1 MKNMKED
8 QPNQGNP
15 PNQIFSQ
22 VFLPL
27 LLAVAV
33 VALSA
38 YYLFSNLVSG
48 TIDFRMWSD
57 ISVMVIFLP
66 LILFGLPVLMIIFA
80 HIVLVAKIQ
89 RKVLE
94 IGKKMRP
101 VFIQIVKAVA
111 NFAIRS
117 TKPLIA
123 LKSGF
128 SFFNRQN

>member
-27 LLAVAV
+27 LFAVAV

-38 YYLFSNLVSG
+38 YILFSNLVSG
-48 TIDFRMWSD
+48 TIDVRMWSD

-66 LILFGLPVLMIIFA
+66 LILFGLSVLMIILA

-89 RKVLE
+89 RKVLD

-101 VFIQIVKAVA
+101 VFIQIARAVA
-111 NFAIRS
+111 NFAILS

>member
-1 MKNMKED
+1 
-8 QPNQGNP
+8 
-15 PNQIFSQ
+15 
-22 VFLPL
+22 

-66 LILFGLPVLMIIFA
+66 LILFGFPVLMIIFA

>member
-66 LILFGLPVLMIIFA
+66 LILFGFPVLMIIFA